1 MNPIPTLM
9 SFLANMSQPALA
21 PQSSNL
27 LQQLG
32 NSQPLPGI
40 IEQATETPS
49 WKDTALQE
57 IMKEENT
64 KSLPFERSGWDQ
76 ERQRWFPHQSL
87 EGGAETLGYGQKLD
101 TVTEEERQRLKTE
114 GITDE
119 ESQQFVRNKLDND
132 YKELSEIA
140 GKDLGDFLN
149 TNQIAALLSYWYNA
163 GWSPHPKLKKA
174 LKEQDPEDILEQM
187 NAKTYVKDGKRIES
201 AGLAKRRANEKKLW
215 NKPL

>member
-1 MNPIPTLM
+1 MAGDFIAQQLPGLLSTPLNRP
-9 SFLANMSQPALA
+9 QA
-21 PQSSNL
+21 PL
-27 LQQLG
+27 LQTMD

-49 WKDTALQE
+49 WKDVALQE
-57 IMKEENT
+57 VMKEENS
-64 KSLPFERSGWDQ
+64 KSKPFKISGWDQ
-76 ERQRWFPHQSL
+76 DKQRWFPHESL

-101 TVTEEERQRLKTE
+101 TITEEERQRLKTK

-119 ESQQFVRNKLDND
+119 ESQQFVKNKLDSD
-132 YKELSEIA
+132 YKELSKIA

-163 GWSPHPKLKKA
+163 GWSPHPKLKEA
-174 LKEQDPEDILEQM
+174 LKKPDLDGILEQM

-201 AGLAKRRANEKKLW
+201 AGLAKRRANEQKLW
-215 NKPL
+215 KKPL